1 MDVIKNMDRLYLSLW
16 LKTPSPLILH
26 ERFLTLA
33 QTFPFSVLRPNLIAT
48 VRAVSSTEA
57 PLQEQAVAS
66 LAALDTIR
74 EVYDAWRAS
83 DTSLE
88 LEGYWDL
95 FQSDGLDWA
104 LRPARVHLFAYA
116 AQFDPDEPAPLEGY
130 RREDLRIDFGNE
142 LLFLPATEAPAHFRM
157 TAQNIRSL
165 LKLVADL
172 EAALPLERRLLWSE
186 SGGNFAER
194 LADLAAE

>member
-1 MDVIKNMDRLYLSLW
+1 MDRLYLSVW
-16 LKTPSPLILH
+16 LKSPSPLILH
-26 ERFLTLA
+26 ERFMTMA
-33 QTFPFSVLRPNLIAT
+33 RTFPFSVLRPNLIAT
-48 VRAVSSTEA
+48 VRAVSSIEA
-57 PLQEQAVAS
+57 PLQEQAVESVEAM
-66 LAALDTIR
+66 DTIR
-74 EVYDAWRAS
+74 EVLDAWRAS
-83 DTSLE
+83 DTCLE
-88 LEGYWDL
+88 LEGSWDL
-95 FQSDGLDWA
+95 FQSNGLDWA

-116 AQFDPDEPAPLEGY
+116 PQFDPDEAPPIPGV

-165 LKLVADL
+165 LKLVSDL

-194 LADLAAE
+194 LADLASD